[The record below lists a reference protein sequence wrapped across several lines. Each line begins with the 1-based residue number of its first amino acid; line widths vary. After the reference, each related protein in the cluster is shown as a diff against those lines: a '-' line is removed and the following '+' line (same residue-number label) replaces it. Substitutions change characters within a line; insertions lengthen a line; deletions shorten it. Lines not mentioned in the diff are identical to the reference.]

1 MAKNL
6 LIVESPAK
14 VRTIKKFLGKDFD
27 IRASMGHVK
36 DLPEKELGV
45 DIKKNFSPKYIVI
58 PEKRKILSEL
68 KKAAE
73 KCDKVYLAPD
83 PDREGEAIAWHIAS
97 ELKKDMSDILRATF
111 NEITKKAVLDSIKK
125 PGQLDEK
132 KFNAQ
137 QARRILD
144 RLVGYKISPLLWK
157 KVRWGLSAGR
167 VQSVALRLVC
177 EREKAINEFVPT
189 EYWTIEVLL
198 EHNGKQF
205 WAKVVKYKGDKLEIS
220 NQKDAEKI
228 ADELRKS
235 EFIVE
240 NVEQKER
247 RKNAPPPFITSILQ
261 QDASRRLGFSPK
273 KTMLI
278 AQHLYEGVEIEGESV
293 GLITYMRTD
302 SFRVSDEA
310 VDYARKFISEKYG
323 AEYLPATPPKFKS
336 RRATQEAHEAIRPT
350 SIEYLPE
357 RVNRFLKKDE
367 FALYDL
373 IWKRFIASQMSPALY
388 DQTVIEI
395 KAGEYTLRASGSL
408 LKFPGFLSVYTEI
421 KDENNKNGEEE
432 IQLPELRIGEKLPLQ
447 DLKKE
452 QHFTQPPPRYSEA
465 TLIKELEEKGIG
477 RPSTYAT
484 IVSTIQERKYV
495 AKEKGKLYPTILG
508 CKVNELLTQ
517 NFPDLIDIAFTA
529 EMEEKLDKIEDGDM
543 DWVKLLRDFYAPFEK
558 KLDIAQKNM
567 KSIKSEGIPT
577 EILCNEC
584 GSQMVIKL
592 GKKGEFLACSNY
604 PQCRNTK
611 NFTTGEGGKIRVI
624 EDEMTDIKC
633 DLCGKP
639 MLRKNGP
646 YGMYLACSGYPKCK
660 NTVSLN
666 RGVQKVPTGVK
677 CPSCGGD
684 IVERKGRRGSTFYG
698 CSNYPKCKYMLKYQP
713 VPEKCPKCGH
723 PFLIKKDK
731 SGKLSCPKDE
741 CGYETDEKK

>member
-36 DLPEKELGV
+36 DLPENELGV
-45 DIKKNFSPKYIVI
+45 DIENDFSPKYIVI
-58 PEKRKILSEL
+58 PEKRKVLSEL

-97 ELKKDMSDILRATF
+97 ELNKKEEDILRATF
-111 NEITKKAVLDSIKK
+111 NEITKNAVLNSIKM
-125 PGQLDEK
+125 PGKLDER

-177 EREKAINEFVPT
+177 EREKEINEFVPK
-189 EYWTIEVLL
+189 EYWTVEVRF
-198 EHNGKQF
+198 EKDGKQF
-205 WAKVVKYKGDKLEIS
+205 WAKVVKHKGSKLEIA
-220 NQKDAEKI
+220 NKDDAERI
-228 ADELRKS
+228 AEELKRS
-235 EFIVE
+235 EFFVE
-240 NVEQKER
+240 NVERKER

-278 AQHLYEGVEIEGESV
+278 AQRLYEGVEIEGEST

-302 SFRVSDEA
+302 SFRLADEA
-310 VDYARKFISEKYG
+310 VETARKFILSQYG
-323 AEYLPATPPKFKS
+323 ADYLPPNPPKFKA
-336 RRATQEAHEAIRPT
+336 RRSAQEAHEAIRPT
-350 SIEYLPE
+350 SLEYPPE
-357 RVNRFLKKDE
+357 RVKRFLKKDE
-367 FALYDL
+367 SALYEL
-373 IWKRFIASQMSPALY
+373 IWKRFLACQMAPAIY
-388 DQTVIEI
+388 DQTGIDI
-395 KAGEYTLRASGSL
+395 RAGEYLLRASGSI
-408 LKFPGFLSVYTEI
+408 LKFPGFLSVYTES
-421 KDENNKNGEEE
+421 KEEDNKNGEDE
-432 IQLPELRIGEKLPLQ
+432 IQLPELKTGEKLVLE

-452 QHFTQPPPRYSEA
+452 QHFTQPPPRYTEA
-465 TLIKELEEKGIG
+465 TLVKELEEKGIG

-495 AKEKGKLYPTILG
+495 AKQKGKLYPTPLG
-508 CKVNELLTQ
+508 CKVNELLVQ

-529 EMEEKLDKIEDGDM
+529 EMEEKLDKIEEGGM
-543 DWVKLLRDFYAPFEK
+543 DWIKLLKDFYAPFEK
-558 KLDIAQKNM
+558 RLEIAQKNM
-567 KSIKSEGIPT
+567 QNIKSEGIPT
-577 EILCNEC
+577 DIVCDKC
-584 GSQMVIKL
+584 GGKMVIKL

-604 PQCRNTK
+604 PECKNTK
-611 NFTTGEGGKIRVI
+611 NFTTGEDGRIRII

-633 DLCGKP
+633 ELCGKP
-639 MLRKNGP
+639 MLRRKGP
-646 YGMYLACSGYPKCK
+646 YGLYLACSGYPACK

-666 RGVQKVPTGVK
+666 NTKPAPTGVK
-677 CPSCGGD
+677 CPLCGGD
-684 IVERKGRRGSTFYG
+684 ILERKGRRGSSFYG
-698 CSNYPKCKYMLKYQP
+698 CSNYPKCKYILKYRP
-713 VPEKCPKCGH
+713 VPEKCPKCGN
-723 PFLIKKDK
+723 PFLVMKEN
-731 SGKLSCPKDE
+731 SGKLSCPKE
-741 CGYETDEKK
+741 GCGYTVQD

>member
-27 IRASMGHVK
+27 IHASMGHVK

-45 DIKKNFSPKYIVI
+45 DIKKDFSPRYIVI
-58 PEKRKILSEL
+58 PEKKKVLSEL

-73 KCDKVYLAPD
+73 KCDKIYLAPD

-97 ELKKDMSDILRATF
+97 EIKKDRADILRATF
-111 NEITKKAVLDSIKK
+111 NEITSKAVLNSIKN
-125 PGQLDEK
+125 PGQLDER

-177 EREKAINEFVPT
+177 ERERAINEFVPK
-189 EYWTIEVLL
+189 EYWTIEVLF
-198 EHNGKQF
+198 EKDGKQF
-205 WAKVVKYKGDKLEIS
+205 WAKVVKHRGNKLEIG
-220 NQKDAEKI
+220 NQRDAENV
-228 ADELRKS
+228 ADELKKS

-240 NVEQKER
+240 NVERKER

-273 KTMLI
+273 KTMMI

-302 SFRVSDEA
+302 SFRVADEA
-310 VDYARKFISEKYG
+310 VDTARKFILAKYG
-323 AEYLPATPPKFKS
+323 SDYLPANPPKFKA
-336 RRATQEAHEAIRPT
+336 RRAAQEAHEAIRPT
-350 SIEYLPE
+350 FTEYSPD
-357 RVNRFLKKDE
+357 RVRGFLKKDE
-367 FALYDL
+367 SALYEL
-373 IWKRFIASQMSPALY
+373 IWKRFLASQMSPALY
-388 DQTVIEI
+388 DQTGIDI
-395 KAGEYTLRASGSL
+395 KAGEYSLRASGAL

-432 IQLPELRIGEKLPLQ
+432 IQLPELKTGEKLSLQ

-465 TLIKELEEKGIG
+465 TLVKELEEKGIG

-484 IVSTIQERKYV
+484 IVSTIQERNYV
-495 AKEKGKLYPTILG
+495 AKQKGKLYPTHLG
-508 CKVNELLTQ
+508 CKVNELLIQ

-529 EMEEKLDKIEDGDM
+529 EMEEKLDKIEEGGM
-543 DWVKLLRDFYAPFEK
+543 DWIKLLRDFYNPFEK
-558 KLDIAQKNM
+558 KLNIAQTNM

-577 EILCNEC
+577 EIVCNKC
-584 GSQMVIKL
+584 GGQMVIKL

-604 PQCRNTK
+604 PECKNTK
-611 NFTTGEGGKIRVI
+611 NFTTGEDGKIRIV

-633 DLCGKP
+633 DLCGKL
-639 MLRKNGP
+639 MLRRKGP
-646 YGMYLACSGYPKCK
+646 YGLYLACSSYPECK

-666 RGVQKVPTGVK
+666 RSSPSISTGVK

-698 CSNYPKCKYMLKYQP
+698 CSNYPECKYILKYQP

-723 PFLIKKDK
+723 PFLVREDK
-731 SGKLSCPKDE
+731 SEKLSCPNKD
-741 CGYETDEKK
+741 CGYETK